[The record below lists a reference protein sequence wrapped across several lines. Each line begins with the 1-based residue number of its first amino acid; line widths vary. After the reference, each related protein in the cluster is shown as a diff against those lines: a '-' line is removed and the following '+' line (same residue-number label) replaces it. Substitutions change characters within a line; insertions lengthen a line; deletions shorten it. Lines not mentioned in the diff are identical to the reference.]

1 MIAIAQ
7 QLWSEVKLLELLTGS
22 LISRTLQY
30 CVTWVNA
37 DLETQCIY
45 IASRI

>member
-7 QLWSEVKLLELLTGS
+7 QLWAEVKLLELLAES
-22 LISRTLQY
+22 LISRILQY

-37 DLETQCIY
+37 DLETQ
-45 IASRI
+45 